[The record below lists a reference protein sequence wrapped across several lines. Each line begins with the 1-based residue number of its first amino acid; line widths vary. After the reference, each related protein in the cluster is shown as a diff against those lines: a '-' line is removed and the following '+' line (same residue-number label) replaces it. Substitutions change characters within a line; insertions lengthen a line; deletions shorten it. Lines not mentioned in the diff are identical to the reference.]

1 MNIQEVFPFSINKIH
16 LFDGNKQ
23 SIISKASD
31 DVGHVEQTMS
41 L

>member
-1 MNIQEVFPFSINKIH
+1 MNEYSGSIFINIIH

-31 DVGHVEQTMS
+31 DAGHLEQTVS

>member
-1 MNIQEVFPFSINKIH
+1 MNEYSEDIFINKIH
-16 LFDGNKQ
+16 LFVGNKQ

-31 DVGHVEQTMS
+31 DVGHLEQTMS